1 MCSSPKSSGNARPRN
16 IPVRGVFAELSQ
28 SNREKFADV
37 ANAAQERREQ
47 RLQARCYSAKKSETN
62 KNQRAKAKSPE
73 KDYPLH
79 WVFKKDLLSF
89 LIK

>member
-1 MCSSPKSSGNARPRN
+1 MCSSPKSSGNARPRSV
-16 IPVRGVFAELSQ
+16 PVRGVFAELSQ

-47 RLQARCYSAKKSETN
+47 RLQAHIYSAKKSEIN
-62 KNQRAKAKSPE
+62 KNQPAKAKSPE
-73 KDYPLH
+73 KNYPLH

-89 LIK
+89 LTR

>member
-16 IPVRGVFAELSQ
+16 VPVRGVFAELSQ

-37 ANAAQERREQ
+37 ANVAQERREQ
-47 RLQARCYSAKKSETN
+47 RLQARIYSAKKSETS
-62 KNQRAKAKSPE
+62 KNQPSKAKSST
-73 KDYPLH
+73 KSYPLH

-89 LIK
+89 LSK

>member
-16 IPVRGVFAELSQ
+16 VPARGVFAELSQ

-47 RLQARCYSAKKSETN
+47 RLQARTYSAKKSEAN
-62 KNQRAKAKSPE
+62 KNQPARANGPE
-73 KDYPLH
+73 KNYPLH

-89 LIK
+89 LSK